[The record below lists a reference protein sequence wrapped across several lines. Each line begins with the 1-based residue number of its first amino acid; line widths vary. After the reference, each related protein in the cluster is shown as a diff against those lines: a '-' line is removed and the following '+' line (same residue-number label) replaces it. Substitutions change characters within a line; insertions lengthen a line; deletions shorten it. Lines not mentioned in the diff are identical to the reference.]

1 MQMRTTNSHSSIGPN
16 TVIPIGRIGAALIV
30 GENVNENIAAPL
42 QLDRESLSSIDWI
55 SILGALF

>member
-16 TVIPIGRIGAALIV
+16 IVIPIGRIGAALIV

-42 QLDRESLSSIDWI
+42 QLDRESLSSID
-55 SILGALF
+55 